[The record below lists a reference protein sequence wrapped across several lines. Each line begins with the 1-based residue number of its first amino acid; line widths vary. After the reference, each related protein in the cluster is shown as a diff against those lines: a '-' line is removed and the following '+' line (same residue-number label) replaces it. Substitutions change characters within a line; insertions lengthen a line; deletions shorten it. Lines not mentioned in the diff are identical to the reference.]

1 MLVRKIYNTSLFVES
16 LGAAALLQAPTS
28 LLYND
33 KSFVRHRGMSSGE
46 EGRLLLV
53 IVFPLSIM
61 HLFSF
66 HFNWQILS

>member
-1 MLVRKIYNTSLFVES
+1 MLVRKTYNTSLFVES

-46 EGRLLLV
+46 EGRLLV
-53 IVFPLSIM
+53 IVFPLSIV

>member
-46 EGRLLLV
+46 EGRLLV
-53 IVFPLSIM
+53 IVFPLSIV

>member
-46 EGRLLLV
+46 EGRLLV